1 MVKERTG
8 GMAGE
13 YRKAKQLFD
22 TMLSA
27 GHAPAEAFARVVSG
41 YRLTVQEASRLERE
55 LLKKKPETGGRG

>member
-1 MVKERTG
+1 
-8 GMAGE
+8 MAGE

-55 LLKKKPETGGRG
+55 LLKKETGDGRGRG

>member
-1 MVKERTG
+1 
-8 GMAGE
+8 MAGE

-41 YRLTVQEASRLERE
+41 YRLTAQEASRLEGYAIERKE
-55 LLKKKPETGGRG
+55 EAERD

>member
-1 MVKERTG
+1 MKERTG

-27 GHAPAEAFARVVSG
+27 GRAPAEAFARVVSG
-41 YRLTVQEASRLERE
+41 YRLTAQEASRLEGYAIKRKE
-55 LLKKKPETGGRG
+55 EAERD

>member
-1 MVKERTG
+1 MKERTG

-41 YRLTVQEASRLERE
+41 YRLTVQEASRLEGHAIERKAE
-55 LLKKKPETGGRG
+55 AERD

>member
-1 MVKERTG
+1 
-8 GMAGE
+8 MAGG

-41 YRLTVQEASRLERE
+41 YRLTVQEAARLEGYAIERKE
-55 LLKKKPETGGRG
+55 EAERD

>member
-8 GMAGE
+8 GMAGG

-41 YRLTVQEASRLERE
+41 YRLTVQEAARLEGYAIERKE
-55 LLKKKPETGGRG
+55 EAERD